1 VNDFATPNLK
11 ETRMSSI
18 ANLNSVPSAVPP
30 GILHLHGHKKGSH
43 VGLTDDSSSDSTA
56 QMPVGAAQNLFS
68 RMLQSLEQVIGV
80 QLTAATPAAT
90 AAIAAPAVTAATS
103 AGASTVAGITAS
115 TTAAATSTA
124 AGLTAAVQSK
134 GTLLR
139 NYLNN
144 LSQNLPA
151 NGAQPVKLA
160 GPSVSV
166 NA

>member
-1 VNDFATPNLK
+1 
-11 ETRMSSI
+11 MSSI
-18 ANLNSVPSAVPP
+18 ANLSSAPSAVPP
-30 GILHLHGHKKGSH
+30 GNLHLHGHKKGSH
-43 VGLTDDSSSDSTA
+43 VGSTDDSSGDTA

-68 RMLQSLEQVIGV
+68 KMLQSLEQVIGV

-90 AAIAAPAVTAATS
+90 PTAAPAVTAATA
-103 AGASTVAGITAS
+103 AGVPDAPG

-124 AGLTAAVQSK
+124 AAVTASIQSK

-151 NGAQPVKLA
+151 NGAQPAKFA
-160 GPSVSV
+160 GANVSV

>member
-1 VNDFATPNLK
+1 
-11 ETRMSSI
+11 MSSI
-18 ANLNSVPSAVPP
+18 ANLNSAPSAVPP
-30 GILHLHGHKKGSH
+30 GILHLHGHKKGAH
-43 VGLTDDSSSDSTA
+43 VGLTDDSSSDSAA

-103 AGASTVAGITAS
+103 AGPSTVTAS

-124 AGLTAAVQSK
+124 AGLSAAVQSK

-151 NGAQPVKLA
+151 NGAQPVKFA

-166 NA
+166 KA

>member
-1 VNDFATPNLK
+1 
-11 ETRMSSI
+11 MSSI
-18 ANLNSVPSAVPP
+18 ANLSSAPSAVPP
-30 GILHLHGHKKGSH
+30 GNLHLHGHKKGSH
-43 VGLTDDSSSDSTA
+43 LGISDDSNSDTAA

-68 RMLQSLEQVIGV
+68 KMLQSLEQVIGV
-80 QLTAATPAAT
+80 QLSAATPAAT

-124 AGLTAAVQSK
+124 AGVTASVQSK

-151 NGAQPVKLA
+151 NGAQPVKFA
-160 GPSVSV
+160 GPNVSV